1 MASADDFI
9 ALATSQI
16 GHYGDYNKYNAWYW
30 EPIYGYDPGW
40 AWCAVFQSWCADQL
54 GLGFK
59 PNSASAYFAQQF
71 PRVDEPQRGD
81 FVLFNWDGRSDQGWT
96 DHIGVVEWANSQ
108 SSYFGTIE
116 GNTND
121 GDVARCTRSQN
132 AGYYV
137 AFYRPTYGDDD
148 MATPAE
154 VWEYNWN
161 NTAPMG
167 NMYNCVIAQYKAISD
182 LLNKVNALTTK
193 VNTLAAKVDKIQ
205 VGTTSLTQ
213 ADINAIKKAVNDDA
227 AARMRA

>member
-16 GHYGDYNKYNAWYW
+16 GHYGDYNKYNRWYW
-30 EPIYGYDPGW
+30 CDLCGYDYDPGW

-54 GLGFK
+54 GLGFR

-96 DHIGVVEWANSQ
+96 DHIGVVEWADGG

-121 GDVARCTRSQN
+121 GDVARCTRSRN
-132 AGYYV
+132 AGYYT

-148 MATPAE
+148 MATPGEIWSFKNSGLESVDAYQILRDARDYAKQAKAAAE
-154 VWEYNWN
+154 KASAGSVDYDKLA
-161 NTAPMG
+161 TA
-167 NMYNCVIAQYKAISD
+167 VADK
-182 LLNKVNALTTK
+182 
-193 VNTLAAKVDKIQ
+193 LAARLR
-205 VGTTSLTQ
+205 S
-213 ADINAIKKAVNDDA
+213 
-227 AARMRA
+227 

>member
-9 ALATSQI
+9 ELAASQI

-71 PRVDEPQRGD
+71 PRVYEPQRGD

-96 DHIGVVEWANSQ
+96 DHIGVVEWADAG

-121 GDVARCTRSQN
+121 GDVARCTRSRN

-167 NMYNCVIAQYKAISD
+167 NMYNCVTAQYKAIAAISD
-182 LLNKVNALTTK
+182 KLNAVESKL
-193 VNTLAAKVDKIQ
+193 NTLAAKVDKIS
-205 VGTTSLTQ
+205 VGGV
-213 ADINAIKKAVNDDA
+213 DVKAIAKAVNDDA
-227 AARMRA
+227 AARMKS